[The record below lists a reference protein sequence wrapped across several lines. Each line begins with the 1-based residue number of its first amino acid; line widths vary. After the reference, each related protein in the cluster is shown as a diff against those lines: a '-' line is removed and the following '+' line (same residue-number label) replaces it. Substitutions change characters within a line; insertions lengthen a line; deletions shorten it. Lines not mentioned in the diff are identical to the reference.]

1 MGRNQVKIDNLPYN
15 SDMHGQ
21 TSRPLGSFNEEKT
34 HTQVNIGNIFSG
46 EKIFT
51 AVWFSQLTSTCASP
65 PVTWPVH
72 GCTIL
77 QAASVKTVQPALR

>member
-1 MGRNQVKIDNLPYN
+1 MGRDAKKVSCQQNTYYILYMGRNQVKIDNLPYN

-34 HTQVNIGNIFSG
+34 HTQVNVGNIFSG
-46 EKIFT
+46 EKTFT

-65 PVTWPVH
+65 PVT
-72 GCTIL
+72 
-77 QAASVKTVQPALR
+77 